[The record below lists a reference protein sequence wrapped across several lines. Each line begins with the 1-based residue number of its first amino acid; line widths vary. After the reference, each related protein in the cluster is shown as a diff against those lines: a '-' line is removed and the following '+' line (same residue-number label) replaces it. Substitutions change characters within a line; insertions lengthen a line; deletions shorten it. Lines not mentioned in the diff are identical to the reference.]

1 MKKKLKEL
9 ITSPTTTRRLG
20 DFICNFTAVVLGI
33 IITFIGSDMIQE
45 HNKKKEV
52 TQALQLVK
60 SELLINKE
68 IIEDMRELEIFNKQ
82 GARYLL
88 QYKDRINETS
98 SDSLNYYNYFL
109 FQSRDFLPLTD
120 AMEMLSASSLMQ
132 NIESKELVV
141 QIIQAYAVIKNS
153 HKFYEGF
160 SKTKENMT
168 AKLTDR
174 QDFQEFSNKDKTTLR
189 ETWNFV
195 FNLPEGLAA
204 IRQSSYI
211 HDDPQLT
218 YSHHLELIDETI
230 KRIDKEY

>member
-68 IIEDMRELEIFNKQ
+68 IIEDMKELEIFNKQ

-141 QIIQAYAVIKNS
+141 QIIQAYAVIKS
-153 HKFYEGF
+153 
-160 SKTKENMT
+160 
-168 AKLTDR
+168 
-174 QDFQEFSNKDKTTLR
+174 
-189 ETWNFV
+189 
-195 FNLPEGLAA
+195 
-204 IRQSSYI
+204 
-211 HDDPQLT
+211 
-218 YSHHLELIDETI
+218 
-230 KRIDKEY
+230 

>member
-68 IIEDMRELEIFNKQ
+68 IIEDMKELEIFNKQ

-98 SDSLNYYNYFL
+98 SGFFKLLQL
-109 FQSRDFLPLTD
+109 FSFPIKR
-120 AMEMLSASSLMQ
+120 LSSSYRRYGNAQ
-132 NIESKELVV
+132 CI
-141 QIIQAYAVIKNS
+141 
-153 HKFYEGF
+153 
-160 SKTKENMT
+160 
-168 AKLTDR
+168 
-174 QDFQEFSNKDKTTLR
+174 FSNAKY
-189 ETWNFV
+189 W
-195 FNLPEGLAA
+195 
-204 IRQSSYI
+204 
-211 HDDPQLT
+211 
-218 YSHHLELIDETI
+218 
-230 KRIDKEY
+230 

>member
-68 IIEDMRELEIFNKQ
+68 IIEDMKELEIFNKQ

-98 SDSLNYYNYFL
+98 SDSLTITTIF
-109 FQSRDFLPLTD
+109 
-120 AMEMLSASSLMQ
+120 
-132 NIESKELVV
+132 
-141 QIIQAYAVIKNS
+141 
-153 HKFYEGF
+153 
-160 SKTKENMT
+160 
-168 AKLTDR
+168 
-174 QDFQEFSNKDKTTLR
+174 FSNQETFFLLPTL
-189 ETWNFV
+189 WKCSV
-195 FNLPEGLAA
+195 
-204 IRQSSYI
+204 
-211 HDDPQLT
+211 
-218 YSHHLELIDETI
+218 HLL
-230 KRIDKEY
+230 

>member
-1 MKKKLKEL
+1 MRINQQLKEQMKKKLKEI

-82 GARYLL
+82 GAHYLL

-109 FQSRDFLPLTD
+109 FQSSLFLLP
-120 AMEMLSASSLMQ
+120 
-132 NIESKELVV
+132 
-141 QIIQAYAVIKNS
+141 
-153 HKFYEGF
+153 
-160 SKTKENMT
+160 
-168 AKLTDR
+168 
-174 QDFQEFSNKDKTTLR
+174 TL
-189 ETWNFV
+189 WKCSV
-195 FNLPEGLAA
+195 
-204 IRQSSYI
+204 
-211 HDDPQLT
+211 
-218 YSHHLELIDETI
+218 HLL
-230 KRIDKEY
+230 

>member
-1 MKKKLKEL
+1 
-9 ITSPTTTRRLG
+9 
-20 DFICNFTAVVLGI
+20 
-33 IITFIGSDMIQE
+33 MIQE

-68 IIEDMRELEIFNKQ
+68 IIEDMKELEIFNKQ

-141 QIIQAYAVIKNS
+141 QIIQAYAVIKSS
-153 HKFYEGF
+153 HKFYESF

-168 AKLTDR
+168 AKLSDR
-174 QDFQEFSNKDKTTLR
+174 QDFQEFSNKGKTTLR

-204 IRQSSYI
+204 IRQISYI

-218 YSHHLELIDETI
+218 YNHHLELIDETI

>member
-33 IITFIGSDMIQE
+33 IITFVGSDMIQE

-68 IIEDMRELEIFNKQ
+68 IIEDMKELEIFNKQ

-141 QIIQAYAVIKNS
+141 QIIQAYAVIKSS
-153 HKFYEGF
+153 HKFY
-160 SKTKENMT
+160 
-168 AKLTDR
+168 
-174 QDFQEFSNKDKTTLR
+174 
-189 ETWNFV
+189 
-195 FNLPEGLAA
+195 
-204 IRQSSYI
+204 
-211 HDDPQLT
+211 
-218 YSHHLELIDETI
+218 
-230 KRIDKEY
+230 

>member
-9 ITSPTTTRRLG
+9 IISPTTTRRLG

-68 IIEDMRELEIFNKQ
+68 IIEDMKELEIFNKQ

-141 QIIQAYAVIKNS
+141 QIIQAYAVIKSS

-168 AKLTDR
+168 AKLSDR
-174 QDFQEFSNKDKTTLR
+174 QDFQEFSNK
-189 ETWNFV
+189 
-195 FNLPEGLAA
+195 G
-204 IRQSSYI
+204 
-211 HDDPQLT
+211 
-218 YSHHLELIDETI
+218 
-230 KRIDKEY
+230 

>member
-68 IIEDMRELEIFNKQ
+68 IIEDMKELEIFNKQ

-141 QIIQAYAVIKNS
+141 QIIQAYAVIKSS

-160 SKTKENMT
+160 S
-168 AKLTDR
+168 
-174 QDFQEFSNKDKTTLR
+174 
-189 ETWNFV
+189 
-195 FNLPEGLAA
+195 
-204 IRQSSYI
+204 
-211 HDDPQLT
+211 
-218 YSHHLELIDETI
+218 
-230 KRIDKEY
+230 

>member
-9 ITSPTTTRRLG
+9 IISPTTTRRLG

-60 SELLINKE
+60 SE
-68 IIEDMRELEIFNKQ
+68 
-82 GARYLL
+82 
-88 QYKDRINETS
+88 
-98 SDSLNYYNYFL
+98 
-109 FQSRDFLPLTD
+109 FLPLTD

-141 QIIQAYAVIKNS
+141 QIIQAYAVIKSS

-168 AKLTDR
+168 AKLSDR
-174 QDFQEFSNKDKTTLR
+174 QDFQEFSNKGKTTLR

-195 FNLPEGLAA
+195 FNPPEGLAA
-204 IRQSSYI
+204 IRQISYI

-218 YSHHLELIDETI
+218 YNHHLESI

>member
-52 TQALQLVK
+52 TQALHLVK

-68 IIEDMRELEIFNKQ
+68 IIEDMKELEIFNKQ

-120 AMEMLSASSLMQ
+120 AMEMLSARRRSAGIRKRS
-132 NIESKELVV
+132 VRHG
-141 QIIQAYAVIKNS
+141 ANS
-153 HKFYEGF
+153 ASVDPDSGL
-160 SKTKENMT
+160 STP
-168 AKLTDR
+168 AK
-174 QDFQEFSNKDKTTLR
+174 
-189 ETWNFV
+189 
-195 FNLPEGLAA
+195 
-204 IRQSSYI
+204 
-211 HDDPQLT
+211 
-218 YSHHLELIDETI
+218 
-230 KRIDKEY
+230 